1 MSTTRRTSCASA
13 RATSHGL
20 FVADDRK
27 GDKQFRRRD
36 GWRWATDQLDSAQLH
51 TMLLVVCSLYFSV
64 MTLFTLP
71 PTTPPLPI
79 HFHPLPSLA
88 YIPPP
93 LIFSSPA

>member
-1 MSTTRRTSCASA
+1 
-13 RATSHGL
+13 
-20 FVADDRK
+20 
-27 GDKQFRRRD
+27 
-36 GWRWATDQLDSAQLH
+36 LDSAQLH